1 MDTTGPRITR
11 VRDVPPD
18 PSITAAVGRHHT
30 FETAVADLVDNSID
44 AKANRIL
51 LRFLERNGEIVGL
64 RVIDNG
70 SGMDA
75 ALIDDAMTFA
85 RKRKYGEG
93 EQGHF
98 GLGLKAASF
107 SQADVLRVYSRRIGA
122 LPAGRVIEASAP
134 TRVSDLDGS
143 DVDGFLN
150 SARVDFSMLS
160 GTVVEWGE
168 PRTFLTSVDPSD
180 RARWLDERVS
190 SVMSHLGIVFHR
202 KISRR
207 DVEITVDVFDLD
219 YGESGVPRTVTAIN
233 PFGYERLAND
243 TYPAKLRIDLDG
255 VPVYGMAH
263 IWPAAQSG
271 RPEYRLGGRP
281 GSLAQGFYFY
291 RADRLLQV
299 GGWNSLA
306 VNKPELEYARIA
318 IDLTDTFKPHI
329 TINPEKAGLELDS
342 DLKQALL
349 HSAIGLPG
357 ATLAEFLVAA
367 VGARREARRYTKRP
381 VELVEPARG
390 FGGDM
395 MDAFEATVEFH
406 SSGPINIRWRVDFL
420 ETPIHVDLEN
430 RTIWLNEQYRDIIA
444 GPRSMDAEDA
454 PFVKTLLLLV
464 YSKYF
469 EGAHLGSR
477 EKAELAAWEQLLTAA
492 LRDEIAREARKMG
505 ENANEGTV
513 K

>member
-1 MDTTGPRITR
+1 MDGREPRVTR
-11 VRDVPPD
+11 IRDVPPD
-18 PSITAAVGRHHT
+18 ASITAAVGRHHT

-44 AKANRIL
+44 ATATRIL

-70 SGMDA
+70 RGMDA

-85 RKRKYGEG
+85 RKRTYGED

-107 SQADVLRVYSRRIGA
+107 SQADILRVYSRRIGA

-134 TRVSDLDGS
+134 TRVSDLNGA
-143 DVDGFLN
+143 DVDDFMN
-150 SARVDFSMLS
+150 STRTDFSMLS

-180 RARWLDERVS
+180 RSRWLDERVS

-202 KISRR
+202 KISSQ

-219 YGESGVPRTVTAIN
+219 YNESGVPRTVAAID
-233 PFGYERLAND
+233 PFGYEPLTND
-243 TYPAKLRIDLDG
+243 SFPAVLRIELDG
-255 VPVYGMAH
+255 VSVYGTAH
-263 IWPAAQSG
+263 IWPATQSG
-271 RPEYRLGGRP
+271 RPAYRLGGRP

-291 RADRLLQV
+291 RADRLLQI

-318 IDLTDTFKPHI
+318 IDLTDAFKPHV

-349 HSAIGLPG
+349 HSAIGQRDL
-357 ATLAEFLVAA
+357 TLAEFMAA
-367 VGARREARRYTKRP
+367 AAGARRESRKYTKRP

-390 FGGDM
+390 FGSDM
-395 MDAFEATVEFH
+395 IDAFEATVEFH
-406 SSGPINIRWRVDFL
+406 SAEPINIRWRVDFL

-444 GPRSMDAEDA
+444 GPRSMDADDA

-477 EKAELAAWEQLLTAA
+477 EKTELAAWEQLLTAA
-492 LRDEIAREARKMG
+492 LRDEIAREATKMG
-505 ENANEGTV
+505 GQDQ
-513 K
+513 